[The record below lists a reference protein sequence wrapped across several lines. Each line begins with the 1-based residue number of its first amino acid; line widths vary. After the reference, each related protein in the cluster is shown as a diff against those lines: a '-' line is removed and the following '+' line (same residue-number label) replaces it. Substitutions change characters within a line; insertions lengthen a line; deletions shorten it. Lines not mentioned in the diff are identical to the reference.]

1 MNKPRLVIRIAI
13 AVGVAGVLVAVG
25 LLALPALVD
34 VNQYRG
40 LIQSQ
45 AQQAL
50 GRRVTL
56 GRMSLSVFPSF
67 GIKVDEAEVKGLL
80 RARSLTVVARL
91 LPVVFS
97 GRVELSRFALER
109 PEITRLGRY
118 VYNPRR

>member
-45 AQQAL
+45 AEQAL

-67 GIKVDEAEVKGLL
+67 GIKVDEPEVKGAL

-91 LPVVFS
+91 LPWFS
-97 GRVELSRFALER
+97 AAGS
-109 PEITRLGRY
+109 
-118 VYNPRR
+118 N